1 MGGQVLSE
9 RIPPA
14 APPNPTMQ
22 QTGLRRTGEEGMSE
36 GRKHRANRFR
46 KAVPTLPVRDCV
58 KALRYYCD
66 VLGFKK
72 YFDDAILGVER
83 TMFAG
88 VSRNSC
94 ALVLDQHGRQ
104 KCHVGINILVDD
116 VDSLWREYRS
126 RGVKIL
132 FPPSNQVWG
141 RRVMAVADLDGH
153 QLHFSAPIRKR
164 KAGTR

>member
-1 MGGQVLSE
+1 MSKD
-9 RIPPA
+9 RK
-14 APPNPTMQ
+14 
-22 QTGLRRTGEEGMSE
+22 LRT
-36 GRKHRANRFR
+36 NRFR
-46 KAVPTLPVRDCV
+46 KAVPSLPVRDCV
-58 KALRYYCD
+58 RALRYYCD

-88 VSRNSC
+88 VSRNTCS
-94 ALVLDQHGRQ
+94 LVLDQHDRQ
-104 KCHVGINILVDD
+104 KCRVGINVRVDD

-141 RRVMAVADLDGH
+141 MRVMAIADLDGH
-153 QLHFSAPIRKR
+153 ELHFSAPIAKRKR
-164 KAGTR
+164 RAR